1 MEKFTTMK
9 RAVLHLLL
17 TSTFSLFLTV
27 NAWADSSPAIPNKVK
42 EHILKR
48 HPQATDLQAREETHF
63 GNKLLNVSYKDNE
76 ELNMELFRANGTLY
90 SNVLLVEDPTP
101 LPPAVFKALKTE
113 FADYQFKKAE
123 MVVNPNGVGEEY
135 AMFVV
140 VNGVNW
146 VISINDKGQVLGKS
160 NF

>member
-1 MEKFTTMK
+1 MK
-9 RAVLHLLL
+9 RAVSSLLL
-17 TSTFSLFLTV
+17 TGTLSLILTA
-27 NAWADSSPAIPNKVK
+27 NAWADAESAIPGKIK
-42 EHILKR
+42 DHILKR
-48 HPQATDLQAREETHF
+48 HPQATDLQAREVTHF
-63 GNKLLNVSYKDNE
+63 GNKLLNVSYKDQA

-101 LPPAVFKALKTE
+101 LPPAIFKALKSE

-123 MVVNPNGVGEEY
+123 MVINPNGVGEEY

-140 VNGVNW
+140 VDGANW
-146 VISINDKGQVLGKS
+146 VVSINDKGQILAKN